1 MSNTLTTHSH
11 TPSDALFLNSAV
23 TQTFTPADNT
33 GQTPIQQTNQPTR
46 LKKKLRR
53 EEKMNSEE

>member
-1 MSNTLTTHSH
+1 MSNTLTTHSY
-11 TPSDALFLNSAV
+11 TPSDALFLNSAL

-46 LKKKLRR
+46 LKKKTQ
-53 EEKMNSEE
+53 EGGEDE